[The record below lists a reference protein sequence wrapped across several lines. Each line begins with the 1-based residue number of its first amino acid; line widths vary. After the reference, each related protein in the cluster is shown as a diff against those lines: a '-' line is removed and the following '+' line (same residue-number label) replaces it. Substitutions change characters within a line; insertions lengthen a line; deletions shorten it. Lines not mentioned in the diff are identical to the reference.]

1 MFLLWPS
8 QQTFRIAS
16 KQVLD
21 GADDDLRQELLDR
34 LVDSRLVGPTF
45 QVSSN
50 NDPSRLPMRELPHG
64 SWMNMYLLY
73 KAYARSRNET
83 PASLSTFFAV
93 VQEWKVCIK
102 FHRRT
107 HHQICLTCSTLRSAL
122 LNTDEPPFDFNIFF
136 GTLTLPISRSCAWF
150 WCNTCWRIS
159 WRQGLSKDQRDFWQA
174 TWSLHGGLEGPPG
187 LLPSPSAGQVSIGPS
202 GDDSGLFR

>member
-1 MFLLWPS
+1 MFFLSIQQLPLRTQCTTCSQERISAGVHGAHVLHSFRAYANSATQLNIIYQVDPHQKKMFLLWPS

-83 PASLSTFFAV
+83 PASRSTFFAV

-136 GTLTLPISRSCAWF
+136 W
-150 WCNTCWRIS
+150 NTYP
-159 WRQGLSKDQRDFWQA
+159 A
-174 TWSLHGGLEGPPG
+174 H
-187 LLPSPSAGQVSIGPS
+187 
-202 GDDSGLFR
+202 